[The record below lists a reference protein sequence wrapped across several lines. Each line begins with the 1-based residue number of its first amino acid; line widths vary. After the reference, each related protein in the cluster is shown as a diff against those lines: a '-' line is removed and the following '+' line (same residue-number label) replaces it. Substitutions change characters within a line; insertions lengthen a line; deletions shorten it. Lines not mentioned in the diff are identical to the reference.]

1 LSPACLEILIR
12 HGLHRRAP
20 DAVGT
25 YKQAQTEIQMYE
37 QAALSDKMAE
47 MRTGLEADADHVIGA
62 VHATLAR
69 HLEAEFT

>member
-1 LSPACLEILIR
+1 
-12 HGLHRRAP
+12 
-20 DAVGT
+20 
-25 YKQAQTEIQMYE
+25 MYE